1 MTLGDGI
8 RRSIATVD
16 KKERDLLVD
25 AIMQLNHVYFSPSGS
40 RSDFPAGHVSK
51 WFKQDEI
58 HQGSHVH
65 QCPGFLPWHREMLNR
80 FEALLRSIHP
90 ELSLHYWD
98 WNFDPSNIP
107 DGTGHSINLFNS
119 DFMGNAEGSIN
130 GGSAGEPLLSAG
142 FYLLNPN
149 DPDPADGRFRHDVSP
164 VCLVRPSADPSTFSY
179 PTTPHYNPADPP
191 KILTRDKRPGPPPV
205 GLTLKDPFGINTP
218 DGSLDWTPVPKGTP
232 FPATYW
238 PTDNELVDAPTW
250 KSFNSLMQGFPDNTG
265 NSHGLAHTYIGGTL
279 FDAHTSFRDPFV
291 FLMHSNI
298 DRLWAMWQLRIP
310 AVRLKPEQVYG
321 DQGMTRGS
329 GDVEDEGFANRANW
343 GILSPLEPWSG
354 YDAQT
359 EETGRVA
366 HVWPMCTWFT
376 PENEQNLPG
385 NKKNSKDISV
395 VTPPKYDT
403 TM

>member
-8 RRSIATVD
+8 RRNIATVD
-16 KKERDLLVD
+16 KKERDLLID
-25 AIMQLNHVYFSPSGS
+25 AFIQLNHVYVSPSGS

-65 QCPGFLPWHREMLNR
+65 QCPAFLPWHREMLNR

-107 DGTGHSINLFNS
+107 DGTGQSVNLFNS
-119 DFMGNAEGSIN
+119 DFMGNADGSIN
-130 GGSAGEPLLSAG
+130 EGSAGEPLLSAG
-142 FYLLNPN
+142 FYLLNPTE
-149 DPDPADGRFRHDVSP
+149 PDPADGRFRDEVSP
-164 VCLVRPSADPSTFSY
+164 VVLVRPSTDPSTFSY
-179 PTTPHYNPADPP
+179 PNTIHYNPADPP
-191 KILTRDKRPGPPPV
+191 KTLTRDKRPGPPPV
-205 GLTLKDPFGINTP
+205 GQTLRDPFAINTP
-218 DGSLDWTPVPKGTP
+218 DGTPDWTPVPKGTP

-238 PTDNELVDAPTW
+238 PTDAELIGASTW
-250 KSFNSLMQGFPDNTG
+250 ESFNSLMQGFPNNTG
-265 NSHGLAHTYIGGTL
+265 NSHGLAHSYIGGTL
-279 FDAHTSFRDPFV
+279 IDPHTSFRDPFV

-298 DRLWAMWQLRIP
+298 DRLWAMWQLRLPDI
-310 AVRLKPEQVYG
+310 RLKPEQVYG
-321 DQGMTRGS
+321 GQGNTRGS

-343 GILSPLEPWSG
+343 GIMSPLVPWAG

-366 HVWPMCTWFT
+366 HVWPMRTWFA
-376 PENEQNLPG
+376 PENEQNQPG

-403 TM
+403 AV